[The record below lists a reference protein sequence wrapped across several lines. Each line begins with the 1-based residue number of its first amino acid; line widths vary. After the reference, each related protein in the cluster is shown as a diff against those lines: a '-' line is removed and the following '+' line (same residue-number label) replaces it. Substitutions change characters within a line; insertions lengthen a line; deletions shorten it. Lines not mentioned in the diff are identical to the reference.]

1 MRCSVVVLS
10 LFAVLCGCA
19 QLCEFGSGGDDLGL
33 KCVRVFSKAEV
44 GMTQKEVQDLI
55 GPPQRR
61 QTDVSYE
68 GKTYDEVW
76 IYETTPPTILY
87 FKWGTL
93 EHKEYQQ

>member
-1 MRCSVVVLS
+1 MKKI
-10 LFAVLCGCA
+10 AVFMAALIMLCGCA
-19 QLCEFGSGGDDLGL
+19 QLCEFGSGGDDPGL

-61 QTDVSYE
+61 KTDVSYE

-76 IYETTPPTILY
+76 IYETTPATILY